1 MTTKQGQFMHYT
13 SFINKREQQLQYSLN
28 QYWDEGRWLLEE
40 LGEEG
45 MLMFYSLTDNKKK
58 FEELYL
64 KIQDDRVD
72 SDI

>member
-1 MTTKQGQFMHYT
+1 MHYT
-13 SFINKREQQLQYSLN
+13 SFIDKREQQLQYSLN

-40 LGEEG
+40 LGEKG

-64 KIQDDRVD
+64 KIQDDMID
-72 SDI
+72 GGE